1 MDFYKCIYFLID
13 GFHEGLL
20 SILYPAFFRSFLLKE
35 VKGIDSWLEAIIGL
49 ALSCSFDGKL

>member
-1 MDFYKCIYFLID
+1 MVFRRVFYL
-13 GFHEGLL
+13 
-20 SILYPAFFRSFLLKE
+20 AFFRSFLLKE

>member
-1 MDFYKCIYFLID
+1 MVFMRVFYLFFIQL
-13 GFHEGLL
+13 
-20 SILYPAFFRSFLLKE
+20 FFRSFLLKE